1 MKTVK
6 FDKLTGEELKQL
18 LEQKQTGGEV
28 NTVPELIALFEGI
41 PDDTTLEEWVAQ
53 QIDTSTEMENL
64 RRAMAELAA
73 MEEEINGHEQER
85 ISNETQ
91 REEQSSSDHERA
103 EEDHTRAEDDHS
115 TATSDHEN
123 EAQRIANEQARQE
136 AEQQRAETFAGYEQ
150 RMTTMESEVAEI
162 DAEKLDAVTVE
173 ELNAIF
179 T

>member
-6 FDKLTGEELKQL
+6 FDKLTGEQLKEL

-28 NTVPELIALFEGI
+28 NTVPEVLALFEGI
-41 PDDTTLEEWVAQ
+41 PDDTTLEDWVAQ
-53 QIDTSTEMENL
+53 QIDTSPDMENL

-73 MEEEINGHEQER
+73 MEEEINGREQER

-91 REEQSSSDHERA
+91 REEQSSSDHQRA
-103 EEDHTRAEDDHS
+103 EEDHTRAEADHD
-115 TATSDHEN
+115 TATSDHDN
-123 EAQRIANEQARQE
+123 EAQRISNEQDRQQ

-150 RMTTMESEVAEI
+150 RITTMEEEVAVI
-162 DAEKLDAVTVE
+162 GNEKLDAITE
-173 ELNAIF
+173 EQLNEIF